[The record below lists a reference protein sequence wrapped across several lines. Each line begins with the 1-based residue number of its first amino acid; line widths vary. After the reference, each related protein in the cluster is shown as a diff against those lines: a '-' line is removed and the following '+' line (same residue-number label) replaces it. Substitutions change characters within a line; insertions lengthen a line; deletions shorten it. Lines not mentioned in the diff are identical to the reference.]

1 MGSGIIARN
10 ATLWRRVARVSG
22 LIGVGVVFVANFLN
36 DHAVADLQYDTQNV
50 DVVQGDAA
58 QARQASSTGLD
69 QLQAA
74 DRISR
79 LEVNLA
85 NVTSRSRA
93 DEVQSIVESYGL
105 YFQTLESSVGMLGDG
120 IAAVNE
126 IPERGVAL
134 TEQTTE
140 TVASINEEVAAIR
153 ATITANRERLDQL
166 RSRHQAAESE
176 EEAER
181 ITAEMDQIL
190 EEFGTLEAEY
200 MAIAEDVTGVFDE
213 VEEQVAA
220 ELQASQDRSDAL
232 EALVY
237 LLSGIGAAIAGFGSW
252 LGGKLGVSD
261 DLSPTARETVASA

>member
-1 MGSGIIARN
+1 M
-10 ATLWRRVARVSG
+10 
-22 LIGVGVVFVANFLN
+22 VFAANFLN

-50 DVVQGDAA
+50 DVVQSDAA
-58 QARQASSTGLD
+58 QAKEASGTGLD

-120 IAAVNE
+120 LAAVNE

-134 TEQTTE
+134 TEHTTE
-140 TVASINEEVAAIR
+140 TVASINEQVATIR

-166 RSRHQAAESE
+166 RSRHQAATSE
-176 EEAER
+176 EEAEA
-181 ITAEMDQIL
+181 ITEEMDQIL
-190 EEFGTLEAEY
+190 QEFGTLETEY
-200 MAIAEDVTGVFDE
+200 KAIAEDVTGVFDE
-213 VEEQVAA
+213 IEGQVAA
-220 ELQASQDRSDAL
+220 ELKASQDRSDAL

-237 LLSGIGAAIAGFGSW
+237 VLSAIGAAIAGFGNW
-252 LGGKLGVSD
+252 LGGKLGGSD
-261 DLSPTARETVASA
+261 DLSATARETFAGT